1 MLLST
6 LHHAQRRGN
15 FSLAKGFALGQGI
28 GSQFGYKEATV
39 GIEKGE
45 MIILVSDGIIEANNS
60 KNELFGFEAFK
71 QVLDSGSVN
80 SSKEM
85 LNHILKN
92 ISEFTRDY
100 EQHDDMTIVVIRYH

>member
-1 MLLST
+1 
-6 LHHAQRRGN
+6 
-15 FSLAKGFALGQGI
+15 
-28 GSQFGYKEATV
+28 
-39 GIEKGE
+39 

-85 LNHILKN
+85 LNYILKN